1 MKKILIAIIV
11 TLTLFGCSENK
22 LTRQMPIERKMEI
35 GNEYMELGKYHKAIP
50 YFTDVVFER
59 NSKHTAEAQMKL
71 GDCYFYQ
78 NKFLEARF
86 EYEELIRLF
95 HDYKD
100 INMAYFQIGV
110 CRYNESLPAHYTQE
124 ETEKAV
130 TAFET
135 FIEKFPFDEM
145 KKDAI
150 NYIQKC
156 RYKLLEKR
164 YYNGYAYYKMFDYS
178 AALMYFDEI
187 AELGNV
193 DELDKMSLYYSAKI
207 YITRK
212 DKENAVSTAGR
223 LTERYPGSKEAEK
236 INQLLQKLK

>member
-11 TLTLFGCSENK
+11 IITLFGCSKNK
-22 LTRQMPIERKMEI
+22 LTQQMPIERKMEI

-50 YFTDVVFER
+50 YFTDVAFER
-59 NSKHTAEAQMKL
+59 NSKYTAEAQMKL
-71 GDCYFYQ
+71 GDCYFFQ
-78 NKFLEARF
+78 NKFIDARF

-110 CRYNESLPAHYTQE
+110 CHYNESRPAHYTQE
-124 ETEKAV
+124 ETERAI

-150 NYIQKC
+150 EYIQKC
-156 RYKLLEKR
+156 HYKLLEKK

-187 AELGNV
+187 AELGNI
-193 DELDKMSLYYSAKI
+193 DELDKMSLYYSARI

-223 LTERYPGSKEAEK
+223 LTVRYPGSEETEK
-236 INQLLQKLK
+236 INQFLQKLK